1 MKLEK
6 VEKAEHFM
14 TSQFLTSTKKKKL
27 YEEFLK
33 KEEVEFV
40 VG

>member
-14 TSQFLTSTKKKKL
+14 TSQFLTSTKKKNFMKSS
-27 YEEFLK
+27 
-33 KEEVEFV
+33 
-40 VG
+40 